1 MSWPVRELLLTELF
15 VCVRRESIWRTSR
28 FRLAC
33 ALNLV
38 VFRAAVDH
46 ELDEDELVQAR
57 LRGDVPTVPVPYL
70 FLVRVCSA
78 HGVMVR
84 TN

>member
-1 MSWPVRELLLTELF
+1 MLAKRNHLEDLPLPE
-15 VCVRRESIWRTSR
+15 
-28 FRLAC
+28 AC

-46 ELDEDELVQAR
+46 ELDEDDLVQAR
-57 LRGDVPTVPVPYL
+57 LRGDVPAVPVHYL